1 MYKAADS
8 ISFLN
13 WLNPVC
19 FLIKI
24 LSDKTLYSQILYESH
39 RKKKST
45 GKFWELFYQILN
57 TLQVMNHINDKI
69 LVYAI

>member
-39 RKKKST
+39 RKKK
-45 GKFWELFYQILN
+45 
-57 TLQVMNHINDKI
+57 HRKI
-69 LVYAI
+69 LRAILSDFEYFTSYESYKW